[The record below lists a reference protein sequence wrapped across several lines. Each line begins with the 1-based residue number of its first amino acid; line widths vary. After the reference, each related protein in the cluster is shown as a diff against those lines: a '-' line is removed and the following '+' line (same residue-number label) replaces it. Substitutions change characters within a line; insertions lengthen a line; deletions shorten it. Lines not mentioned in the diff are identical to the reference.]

1 MDFKYLILNITEEIY
16 FVLKSIIIFYMENIL
31 YNMVKVT
38 IIGSTGIIG
47 KNVAFTL
54 AREDTVDE
62 IVMFSRPESID
73 KAKGETYDM
82 YDALAAWDIDCK
94 LTPSCDY
101 EDIAGSAIVLIAAG
115 THRKEGRKRLDLAR
129 TNSDIVYK
137 YAKKVAH
144 YAPDSI
150 ILVATNPVDVMT
162 AVAYS
167 ASGFKK
173 NKVFGIGNHL
183 DSLRLKN
190 YFSRHI
196 DINSS
201 EVHTRVIGE
210 HGDHMVPL
218 LSSTTIGGIPL
229 RYFCERV
236 DMDINGL
243 VSRLK
248 SAGNTIISKKGATE
262 YGPAFAISN
271 LISTIITDSHKIL
284 TISTYLE
291 GEIEGVEGVCLGV
304 PAIITKKGI
313 AMIVPITMDDIEKKE
328 FLEAARVVKEATDD
342 VFEHLGLQ

>member
-1 MDFKYLILNITEEIY
+1 
-16 FVLKSIIIFYMENIL
+16 
-31 YNMVKVT
+31 MVKVS

-62 IVMFSRPESID
+62 IVMFSRPKSLD

-82 YDALAAWDIDCK
+82 YDALAARDIDCR
-94 LTPSCDY
+94 LTPSSDFN
-101 EDIAGSAIVLIAAG
+101 DLAGSAIVLIAAG
-115 THRKEGRKRLDLAR
+115 TPRKKGMKRLDLAIP
-129 TNSDIVYK
+129 NANIVSFYSEK
-137 YAKKVAH
+137 IAEYS
-144 YAPDSI
+144 PDSI

-162 AVAYS
+162 TIALK

-173 NKVFGIGNHL
+173 SKVIGVGNHL

-190 YFSRHI
+190 YFSRQI

-229 RYFCERV
+229 KYFVEYV
-236 DMDINGL
+236 DLDITGL
-243 VSRLK
+243 VERLRR
-248 SAGNTIISKKGATE
+248 AGNTIISKKGATE

-271 LISTIITDSHKIL
+271 LMSTILTDSHRVL
-284 TISTYLE
+284 TVSSYLDA
-291 GEIEGVEGVCLGV
+291 EIERVEDVSLGV
-304 PAIITKKGI
+304 PAVITKRGV
-313 AMIVPITMDDIEKKE
+313 AMIVPIHMNDIEMKE
-328 FLEAARVVKEATDD
+328 FLKAADTVRDATKEVLT
-342 VFEHLGLQ
+342 HLEL

>member
-1 MDFKYLILNITEEIY
+1 
-16 FVLKSIIIFYMENIL
+16 
-31 YNMVKVT
+31 MVKVT

-62 IVMFSRPESID
+62 IVMFTRPQSVN

-82 YDALAAWDIDCK
+82 YDALAARDIDCR
-94 LTPSCDY
+94 LTPTSDF
-101 EDIAGSAIVLIAAG
+101 EDIRDSNIALISAG
-115 THRKEGRKRLDLAR
+115 TPRQEGMKRLDLAIPNAEIVR
-129 TNSDIVYK
+129 YYSKKIAEYSPNSV
-137 YAKKVAH
+137 
-144 YAPDSI
+144 

-162 AVAYS
+162 TIALK

-173 NKVFGIGNHL
+173 SKVLGVGNHL

-190 YFSRHI
+190 YFSRQI

-229 RYFCERV
+229 KYFVEYV
-236 DMDINGL
+236 DLDIRGL
-243 VSRLK
+243 VEQLK
-248 SAGNTIISKKGATE
+248 NAGNTIISKKGATE

-271 LISTIITDSHKIL
+271 LMSTIITDSHKVL
-284 TISTYLE
+284 TVSSYLD
-291 GEIEGVEGVCLGV
+291 GEIERVEDVSLGV
-304 PAIITKKGI
+304 PAVISKKGV
-313 AMIVPITMDDIEKKE
+313 AMIVPIHMNDIEKTE
-328 FLEAARVVKEATDD
+328 FFEAARTVRDATDE
-342 VFEHLGLQ
+342 VLTHLNL

>member
-1 MDFKYLILNITEEIY
+1 
-16 FVLKSIIIFYMENIL
+16 
-31 YNMVKVT
+31 MVKVS

-62 IVMFSRPESID
+62 IVMFSRPESLD

-82 YDALAAWDIDCK
+82 YDALAARDIDCR
-94 LTPSCDY
+94 LTPSSDFN
-101 EDIAGSAIVLIAAG
+101 DLAGSAIVLIAAG
-115 THRKEGRKRLDLAR
+115 TPRKKGMKRLDLAIP
-129 TNSDIVYK
+129 NAKIVSFYSEK
-137 YAKKVAH
+137 IAEYS
-144 YAPDSI
+144 PDSI

-162 AVAYS
+162 TIALK

-173 NKVFGIGNHL
+173 SKVIGVGNHL

-190 YFSRHI
+190 YFSRQI

-229 RYFCERV
+229 KYFVEYV
-236 DMDINGL
+236 DLDITGL
-243 VSRLK
+243 VERLRR
-248 SAGNTIISKKGATE
+248 AGNTIISKKGATE

-271 LISTIITDSHKIL
+271 LMSTILTDSHRVL
-284 TISTYLE
+284 TVSSYLD
-291 GEIEGVEGVCLGV
+291 GEIERVEDVSLGV
-304 PAIITKKGI
+304 PAVISKRGV
-313 AMIVPITMDDIEKKE
+313 AMIVPIHMNDIEKKE
-328 FLEAARVVKEATDD
+328 FFEAARTVRDATYEVLENLDI
-342 VFEHLGLQ
+342 E